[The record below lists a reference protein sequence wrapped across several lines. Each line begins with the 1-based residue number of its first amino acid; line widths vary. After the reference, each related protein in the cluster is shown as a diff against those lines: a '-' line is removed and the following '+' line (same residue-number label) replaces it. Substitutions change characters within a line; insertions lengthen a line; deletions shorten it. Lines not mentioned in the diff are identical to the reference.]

1 MTMIDKKRNIM
12 PAVLLL
18 IFLIMLLSAPLLTF
32 ATSHLIEAYVP
43 LVGIPGVTDTGD
55 FKGFLE
61 GAFKIGLAIAATLA
75 VVMITIGGFQYM
87 TTDSVYNKTEGKD
100 KIQNAIVGLLIALL
114 IWLILFTINPKLLNF
129 DIDIPEANQTNQ
141 APPPVP
147 STCEAGGCI

>member
-1 MTMIDKKRNIM
+1 M

-43 LVGIPGVTDTGD
+43 LVGIPGVTDARD

-114 IWLILFTINPKLLNF
+114 IWLILFTINPNLLKF
-129 DIDIPEANQTNQ
+129 DIKMGGIDIDQSAFELEE
-141 APPPVP
+141 
-147 STCEAGGCI
+147 STGSAGGAGLNND